1 MAVRHRP
8 EEQQMKMTFRT
19 KRRLRFFGTFF
30 LTLLAVTLVA
40 WFCCVV
46 WLERYIVYS
55 SDGARLEMGS
65 DPAGFAGV
73 EAVKPA
79 AQGGVS
85 IFYNEGLDAV
95 EISKDLTA
103 INGYY
108 LDYAAMVK
116 DMAGAMDNLSVVP
129 AGTPILVDMKGGYG
143 TFFYSTSISG
153 AVKSASAPIQQVDE
167 FVQKLKSKGYYMI
180 ARVSAFQDY
189 MYGNANVTSG
199 IYMTSR
205 AGLWM
210 DGEGCFWLDPAS
222 AGVQSWI
229 TSAVLELKNMGFH
242 EVVLSNF
249 QFPNTDKIVYDKDR
263 TEALQNAMT
272 NLLTSTASD
281 KGTFTLSFGTS
292 DPTLTLPEGARSRI
306 YLQNIDASNVDTAVE
321 QTTVPDK
328 EAQIVFLATTND
340 TRFDKYSVLR
350 PLSAAKTLEAMKAAN
365 AAAEEDQG

>member
-1 MAVRHRP
+1 
-8 EEQQMKMTFRT
+8 MKMTFRT

-30 LTLLAVTLVA
+30 LTVLAVTLVA

-205 AGLWM
+205 AGLWL
-210 DGEGCFWLDPAS
+210 DGDGCFWLDP
-222 AGVQSWI
+222 
-229 TSAVLELKNMGFH
+229 
-242 EVVLSNF
+242 
-249 QFPNTDKIVYDKDR
+249 
-263 TEALQNAMT
+263 
-272 NLLTSTASD
+272 
-281 KGTFTLSFGTS
+281 
-292 DPTLTLPEGARSRI
+292 
-306 YLQNIDASNVDTAVE
+306 
-321 QTTVPDK
+321 
-328 EAQIVFLATTND
+328 
-340 TRFDKYSVLR
+340 
-350 PLSAAKTLEAMKAAN
+350 
-365 AAAEEDQG
+365 

>member
-1 MAVRHRP
+1 
-8 EEQQMKMTFRT
+8 
-19 KRRLRFFGTFF
+19 
-30 LTLLAVTLVA
+30 
-40 WFCCVV
+40 
-46 WLERYIVYS
+46 
-55 SDGARLEMGS
+55 
-65 DPAGFAGV
+65 
-73 EAVKPA
+73 
-79 AQGGVS
+79 
-85 IFYNEGLDAV
+85 
-95 EISKDLTA
+95 
-103 INGYY
+103 
-108 LDYAAMVK
+108 
-116 DMAGAMDNLSVVP
+116 
-129 AGTPILVDMKGGYG
+129 
-143 TFFYSTSISG
+143 
-153 AVKSASAPIQQVDE
+153 
-167 FVQKLKSKGYYMI
+167 
-180 ARVSAFQDY
+180 
-189 MYGNANVTSG
+189 
-199 IYMTSR
+199 MTSR
-205 AGLWM
+205 AGLWL
-210 DGEGCFWLDPAS
+210 DGDGCFWLDPAS

>member
-30 LTLLAVTLVA
+30 LTVLAVTLVA

-108 LDYAAMVK
+108 LDYATMVK

-153 AVKSASAPIQQVDE
+153 AVKSASAPVQQVDE

-205 AGLWM
+205 AGLWL

-249 QFPNTDKIVYDKDR
+249 QFPNTDKIGLRQGPDR
-263 TEALQNAMT
+263 GPAKRHDE
-272 NLLTSTASD
+272 SSD
-281 KGTFTLSFGTS
+281 QHRFRQGHLHPVLRHLG
-292 DPTLTLPEGARSRI
+292 PH
-306 YLQNIDASNVDTAVE
+306 IDSAGGGP
-321 QTTVPDK
+321 VPD
-328 EAQIVFLATTND
+328 
-340 TRFDKYSVLR
+340 
-350 PLSAAKTLEAMKAAN
+350 LSTEHRCLQCRHRRRADHRAG
-365 AAAEEDQG
+365 QGGPDRIPGHHQRHPV